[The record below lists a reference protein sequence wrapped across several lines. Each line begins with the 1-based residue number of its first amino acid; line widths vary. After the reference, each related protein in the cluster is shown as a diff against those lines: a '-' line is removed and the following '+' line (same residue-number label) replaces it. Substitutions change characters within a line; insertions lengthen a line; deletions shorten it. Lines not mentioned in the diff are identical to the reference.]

1 MIKLIGLL
9 ALSVACAI
17 LYRIGGASQADR
29 EREFPWLPFKPWKSR
44 DVWSNAC
51 VIAGL
56 YIVGINAPWW
66 AVFLSF
72 GLMWGA
78 LSTYWQKLFD
88 GKDNHYAHGAGI
100 GIALAPVMFFDEP
113 LALGIRILILSLAM
127 GLYSGIV
134 GNATW
139 EELGRG
145 FVMPITLALCLI
157 I

>member
-1 MIKLIGLL
+1 MTIVFLII
-9 ALSVACAI
+9 LSCISAI
-17 LYRIGGASQADR
+17 LYRIGGASKEDR
-29 EREFPWLPFKPWKSR
+29 EKEFPWLPFKPWKSR

-51 VIAGL
+51 VIGGL

-78 LSTYWQKLFD
+78 LSTYWQNLF
-88 GKDNHYAHGAGI
+88 GGVDNHYAHGAGI
-100 GIALAPVMFFDEP
+100 GIAMAPVMFFDEP
-113 LALGIRILILSLAM
+113 LALGIRIVILGLAM
-127 GLYSGIV
+127 GIYSRIV

-145 FVMPITLALCLI
+145 FVMPLTLALVLWI
-157 I
+157 

>member
-1 MIKLIGLL
+1 MTIVFLIM
-9 ALSVACAI
+9 LSVVCAI
-17 LYRIGGASQADR
+17 LYRIGGASPEAR
-29 EREFPWLPFKPWKSR
+29 KKEFPWLPFKPWKSR

-78 LSTYWQKLFD
+78 LSTYWQKLFK

-100 GIALAPVMFFDEP
+100 GIAMAPVMFFDEP
-113 LALGIRILILSLAM
+113 LALGVRILLITILM
-127 GLYSGIV
+127 GGYSRIV

-145 FVMPITLALCLI
+145 FVMPITLALVWIL
-157 I
+157 